1 MNKENEENI
10 DKSNEMKEN
19 DTTDKKLRYM
29 DLVED
34 ENAQKE
40 DIMKDNKNTEF
51 ESNKKPENKME
62 AKEKEKSKNKDS
74 ILK

>member
-1 MNKENEENI
+1 
-10 DKSNEMKEN
+10 MKEN

-40 DIMKDNKNTEF
+40 NIMKDH
-51 ESNKKPENKME
+51 
-62 AKEKEKSKNKDS
+62 
-74 ILK
+74 